1 MANSSKVMN
10 SIKDFLIKLKA
21 CDADI
26 PEELA
31 EDACEMVESVKDALC
46 EDEEVEEK
54 EEVKTEDEEEEKEE
68 EKKAEDEETV
78 TKAELEKTVEDSIV
92 KVLRKHGVIRDTS
105 MDALDELENK
115 LGEEKEEDEMS
126 EEEVTVDPE
135 KMNDAMKRELIRK
148 IKPVIAS
155 VKDSKTRKKLS
166 DQFAKALDMKSET
179 TEDYSNILNIVK
191 ANKASDEA
199 YKANDEDFGMEIA
212 KKYNPHYKEE
222 K

>member
-1 MANSSKVMN
+1 MANSSRVMS

-21 CDADI
+21 SDADI

-31 EDACEMVESVKDALC
+31 EDACEMVEEVKDALC
-46 EDEEVEEK
+46 EDEEIEEK
-54 EEVKTEDEEEEKEE
+54 VETEDEEEEEKKEE
-68 EKKAEDEETV
+68 SKDEEAV

-92 KVLRKHGVIRDTS
+92 KVLRKHGVIRDAS

-115 LGEEKEEDEMS
+115 LGEEKEEDEMG

-155 VKDSKTRKKLS
+155 VKDSRTRKKLS
-166 DQFAKALDMKSET
+166 DQFAKALDMQYAT
-179 TEDYSNILNIVK
+179 TTDYSNIMDIVRDNR
-191 ANKASDEA
+191 ANDSAPAS
-199 YKANDEDFGMEIA
+199 DEDFGMEIA
-212 KKYNPHYKEE
+212 MKYNPHYKEV